1 MRRARVAPIVLVVS
15 VVASA
20 AGVRAQSAA
29 VPEGWVVLPVDEYRA
44 LRERAI
50 PPQPVPLP
58 PPIDATLT
66 RIDYDLHVEAEAVAG
81 RAMLTIDVLRDGWSK
96 LPIPAGLM
104 VRDAALDGR
113 RVSLVDGTPP
123 HLLLS
128 RAGRSV
134 LALEVVIPVTSAGG
148 TDSIVLPPSPSPIS
162 RARMT
167 LPKNGVELS
176 AGGGFIADRAETAN
190 ESRWTAYGRP
200 NQPLALT
207 WKRRVDDRRAEQPLR
222 VRARVTELVAI
233 GEDSSQVAA
242 AVRVEVLQGL
252 ARDVTLTIPPGL
264 VVNQVDGSTVADWD
278 VNNGTLHV
286 ALLEPTASEVSLVVQ
301 ADARTPREGSVAIP
315 LIRMPA
321 AERETGGIAV
331 DVAGAGE
338 VASRQVRG
346 LEPADPSELGD
357 VVADRDS
364 PSMIGFRHRPI
375 AGAEPRSLTVDV
387 VRYTPQAVVI
397 ANVEEARYRA
407 LVSEDGR
414 LLVEAR
420 YAVRNNQRSFLKASL
435 PDGASLWSAEVAG
448 RPIRPGF
455 AEHGAVLLP
464 LVKGRPGDQAPTFV
478 VELVYLQRVDA
489 WADKSRPRLELPAL
503 DLPVSRTGLE
513 LHHSPR
519 FRIEPLGG
527 PFRVDADAGPAA
539 EALRQPVTG
548 LNIEMRRVEDRSTS
562 GLQALV
568 DRFRNES
575 AGKTVT
581 GALPVHIEFPSFGP
595 SVFLAAELTAEG
607 RAPAVELLVRRVS

>member
-1 MRRARVAPIVLVVS
+1 
-15 VVASA
+15 
-20 AGVRAQSAA
+20 
-29 VPEGWVVLPVDEYRA
+29 
-44 LRERAI
+44 
-50 PPQPVPLP
+50 
-58 PPIDATLT
+58 
-66 RIDYDLHVEAEAVAG
+66 
-81 RAMLTIDVLRDGWSK
+81 
-96 LPIPAGLM
+96 
-104 VRDAALDGR
+104 
-113 RVSLVDGTPP
+113 
-123 HLLLS
+123 
-128 RAGRSV
+128 
-134 LALEVVIPVTSAGG
+134 
-148 TDSIVLPPSPSPIS
+148 
-162 RARMT
+162 MT
-167 LPKNGVELS
+167 LPKNGVELT
-176 AGGGFIADRAETAN
+176 AGGGFVADRAETAN
-190 ESRWTAYGRP
+190 DTRWTAYGRP

-222 VRARVTELVAI
+222 VRARITELVAI

-252 ARDVTLTIPPGL
+252 ARDVTLTIPAGL

-286 ALLEPTASEVSLVVQ
+286 ALLEPTASEVSLIVQ
-301 ADARTPREGSVAIP
+301 SDARTPREGSIAIP

-375 AGAEPRSLTVDV
+375 AGADPRSLTVDI

-435 PDGASLWSAEVAG
+435 PGGAALWSAEVAG
-448 RPIRPGF
+448 RPIRPGV
-455 AEHGAVLLP
+455 AEDGAVLLP

-478 VELVYLQRVDA
+478 VELVYMQRVEA
-489 WADKSRPRLELPAL
+489 WSDKSRRRLELPAL

-513 LHHSPR
+513 LHYSPR

-527 PFRVDADAGPAA
+527 SFRIDADPGPAA
-539 EALRQPVTG
+539 EALRQPVTA
-548 LNIEMRRVEDRSTS
+548 LSVEMRRLEDRSTS

-581 GALPVHIEFPSFGP
+581 GALPVHVEFPSFGP

-607 RAPAVELLVRRVS
+607 RAPVVELVVRRVS

>member
-1 MRRARVAPIVLVVS
+1 MCRARVALIVLVVS

-20 AGVRAQSAA
+20 AGRAQSGA
-29 VPEGWVVLPVDEYRA
+29 VPEGWVILPVDEYRT
-44 LRERAI
+44 LRDRAM
-50 PPQPVPLP
+50 PPQPGTP
-58 PPIDATLT
+58 PPPPLDATLT
-66 RIDYDLHVEAEAVAG
+66 RLDYELRVEGEAVAG
-81 RAMLTIDVLRDGWSK
+81 RALLTIDVLRDGWTK
-96 LPIPAGLM
+96 LPIPAGL
-104 VRDAALDGR
+104 VIRDATLDGR

-123 HLLLS
+123 HVLLS
-128 RAGRSV
+128 RAGRFV
-134 LALEVVIPVTSAGG
+134 LALDVVIPVTSAGG
-148 TDSIVLPPSPSPIS
+148 SDSIVLPPSSSPIS

-167 LPKNGVELS
+167 LPKNGVELTA
-176 AGGGFIADRAETAN
+176 AGGFVADRAETAD
-190 ESRWTAYGRP
+190 EIRWTAYGRP
-200 NQPLALT
+200 IQPLALT

-222 VRARVTELVAI
+222 VRARITELVAI
-233 GEDSSQVAA
+233 GEDSSQIAA
-242 AVRVEVLQGL
+242 AVRVEILQGL
-252 ARDVTLTIPPGL
+252 ARDVTLAIPPGL

-301 ADARTPREGSVAIP
+301 ADGRMPRDGSIAVP

-321 AERETGGIAV
+321 AERETGGVAV

-357 VVADRDS
+357 VVSDRES
-364 PSMIGFRHRPI
+364 PSMIAFRHRPI
-375 AGAEPRSLTVDV
+375 TGADARSLTVGV

-397 ANVEEARYRA
+397 ANIEEARYRA
-407 LVSEDGR
+407 LISEDGR

-448 RPIRPGF
+448 RPVRPGF
-455 AEHGAVLLP
+455 AEQGAVLLP

-478 VELVYLQRVDA
+478 VELVYLQRVEV

-519 FRIEPLGG
+519 FRVEPVSGS
-527 PFRVDADAGPAA
+527 FRADADAGPAA
-539 EALRQPVTG
+539 EALRQPVTA
-548 LNIEMRRVEDRSTS
+548 LSVEMRRAEDRSAP

-568 DRFRNES
+568 DRFRS
-575 AGKTVT
+575 QSGGKTVA

-607 RAPAVELLVRRVS
+607 RAPVVELLVRRAR